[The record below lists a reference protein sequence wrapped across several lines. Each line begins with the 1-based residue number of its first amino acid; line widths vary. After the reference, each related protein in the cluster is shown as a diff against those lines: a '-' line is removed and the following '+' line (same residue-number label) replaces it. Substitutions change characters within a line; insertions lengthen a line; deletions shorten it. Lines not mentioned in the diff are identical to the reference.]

1 MIAKKNRKKGQTKFP
16 VPIPLVALLLV
27 LVAFAL
33 VYVCLQSRTETLGRE
48 ILALEAASKRLN
60 DQLVRERYEWAKMQS
75 PSSIEMALKAHGLV
89 MTWPGR
95 DQIVR
100 VRYDGSL
107 DTLHGYESRP
117 TARVARTTRIVM
129 ND

>member
-1 MIAKKNRKKGQTKFP
+1 MAKKNRKKGQPKFP
-16 VPIPLVALLLV
+16 VPVPLVALLLV
-27 LVAFAL
+27 LVGFAL

-48 ILALEAASKRLN
+48 IKGLEAARDRLR
-60 DQLVRERYEWAKMQS
+60 DQLVREQCEWARLQA
-75 PSSIEMALKAHGLV
+75 PSSLEQALKAHGLV

-107 DTLHGYESRP
+107 DSLHGYESRP
-117 TARVARTTRIVM
+117 VARVARSDRIVM

>member
-1 MIAKKNRKKGQTKFP
+1 MARKNKKKGQTKLP
-16 VPIPLVALLLV
+16 IPIPLAALIVV
-27 LVAFAL
+27 LVGLSL
-33 VYVCLQSRTETLGRE
+33 VYVCLQTQTEKLGRE
-48 ILALEAASKRLN
+48 IKGLESARDSLR
-60 DQLVRERYEWAKMQS
+60 DQLVREQCDWARLQA
-75 PSSIEMALKAHGLV
+75 PSSLDQALKMHGLV

-107 DTLHGYESRP
+107 DSPRGLDMRP
-117 TARVARTTRIVM
+117 GSRVASSGRVVM

>member
-1 MIAKKNRKKGQTKFP
+1 MMAKKNRKKGQTKFP
-16 VPIPLVALLLV
+16 VPIPLVALLVV
-27 LVAFAL
+27 LVGFAL

-48 ILALEAASKRLN
+48 IRGLEASQSRLR
-60 DQLVRERYEWAKMQS
+60 DQLVREQCEWAKMQS
-75 PSSIEMALKAHGLV
+75 PSSLELALKSHGLV

-107 DTLHGYESRP
+107 DTLHGYETRP
-117 TARVARTTRIVM
+117 SARVARNNRIVM